1 MKIRPHAGAA
11 SEKATA
17 GRGLRLAWK
26 SKANETSIPVY
37 PVPVLEGK
45 SVDSEGLF
53 DGLDGRQLTVSGRS
67 WLLQVYGTCEG
78 CGRRWV
84 QLGLTGQTK
93 HMLTLRLAPEDDVT
107 RAMQALASWLVN
119 PSNKA
124 QILSVA

>member
-1 MKIRPHAGAA
+1 MKIRPNTGAA
-11 SEKATA
+11 SKKATL

-26 SKANETSIPVY
+26 SKASEIPVF
-37 PVPVLEGK
+37 PIPDNGK
-45 SVDSEGLF
+45 VDPERLF
-53 DGLDGRQLTVSGRS
+53 DALDGRQVTVSGRS

-107 RAMQALASWLVN
+107 RAVQALSSWLAN